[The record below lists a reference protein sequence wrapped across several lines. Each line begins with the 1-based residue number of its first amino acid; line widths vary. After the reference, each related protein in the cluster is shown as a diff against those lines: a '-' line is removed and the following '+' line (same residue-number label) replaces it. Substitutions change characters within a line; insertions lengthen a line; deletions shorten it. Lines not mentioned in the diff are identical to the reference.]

1 VTMVRTDAKVTVII
15 PTLNP
20 GDRLVRC
27 LTSVRSQGP
36 MVGEILVIDGGST
49 DGSIAQ
55 HQDGDVRILG
65 GPGVSLVDAWNL
77 GVEQASCPWL
87 AFLDS
92 DDEWTPGAL
101 ESHLRVVAGNPIE
114 ATSGRVAYVCDE
126 VPPPP
131 QLRPELLT
139 STPVGWMPGSILV
152 SSDAARR
159 LGPFRADLGLA
170 SDIDWVDRL
179 RSQVRCCPHDAVV
192 LRKTVTSAS
201 VSMAGSRREDGRS
214 RLSDDLLRLARERTR
229 RPRHQDQ

>member
-1 VTMVRTDAKVTVII
+1 MVQRDAMVTVVI

-49 DGSIAQ
+49 DGSISLQ
-55 HQDGDVRILG
+55 QGDDVRIVG
-65 GPGVSLVDAWNL
+65 GPGVTLVDAWNL
-77 GVEQASCPWL
+77 GVEQASHPWL

-101 ESHLRVVAGNPIE
+101 ASHLEVVARGAVE
-114 ATSGRVAYVCDE
+114 ATSGRVAYVCHE

-139 STPVGWMPGSILV
+139 STPVGWMPGTILV

-179 RSQVRCCPHDAVV
+179 RSQVMCCPHDAVV

-214 RLSDDLLRLARERTR
+214 RLSDDLLRLARDRSQR
-229 RPRHQDQ
+229 RRHQDQ